1 MNEYKIYTAKTPNPV
16 AKGKDI
22 RAFQPLSEQSET
34 ELNSLLQDGW
44 EVESTHTG
52 TAGWMIFGNGYIW
65 HMITFVLR
73 RPV

>member
-1 MNEYKIYTAKTPNPV
+1 MNEYKIYTAKTPSP
-16 AKGKDI
+16 GTKDK
-22 RAFQPLSEQSET
+22 AFHPHSEQSQT

-44 EVESTHTG
+44 GVESTHTG
-52 TAGWMIFGNGYIW
+52 TAGWMVFGTGYVW